1 MTITQSA
8 KDAVL
13 RLARVPA
20 EPHVPEGA
28 EESVRVFNAGRN
40 YLAWRLILW
49 GIANAAVVL
58 GLLVAFGFSFA
69 PSLPPLVRTIW
80 RALEAGVTGVWVASI
95 PVTYFL
101 QRLNFEM
108 RWYIVTDRSLRIR
121 SGVVWLREMTM
132 TFANIQGIR
141 VNANPI
147 ERLLGLANVEVQSAG
162 GGGSTA
168 HGKPSSGH
176 VAEFEGVDNAAV
188 IRDLIVERLRVY
200 RDSGLGEK
208 TVEARVPL
216 ALSAAREVL
225 QETRALRNSLASG
238 WVPPSELPLAVEAIV
253 PRSNTADHPSRI
265 EPA

>member
-1 MTITQSA
+1 MTITQLA
-8 KDAVL
+8 KDLVL

-28 EESVRVFNAGRN
+28 GESVRVFNAGRN
-40 YLAWRLILW
+40 YFAWRLILW
-49 GIANAAVVL
+49 GIANAAIAL
-58 GLLVAFGFSFA
+58 GLLAAFGFSFM
-69 PSLPPLVRTIW
+69 PTLPPLVRTIW
-80 RALEAGVTGVWVASI
+80 RTLLAGAAGVFVASI
-95 PVTYFL
+95 PITYFL
-101 QRLNFEM
+101 QRLNYEM

-162 GGGSTA
+162 GGGSHQA
-168 HGKPSSGH
+168 HGIPSSGH
-176 VAEFEGVDNAAV
+176 VAKFEGVDNAAV

-208 TVEARVPL
+208 TVETREPL
-216 ALSAAREVL
+216 ALSSAREVL
-225 QETRALRNSLASG
+225 RETRALRNSLAG
-238 WVPPSELPLAVEAIV
+238 GL
-253 PRSNTADHPSRI
+253 RST
-265 EPA
+265 